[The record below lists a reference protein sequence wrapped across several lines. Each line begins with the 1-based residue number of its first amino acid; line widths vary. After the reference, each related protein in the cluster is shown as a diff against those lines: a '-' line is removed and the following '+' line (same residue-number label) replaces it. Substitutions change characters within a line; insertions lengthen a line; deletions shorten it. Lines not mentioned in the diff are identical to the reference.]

1 MEHPSLSL
9 LKPCSREI
17 TQEKAEMMWKQQVK
31 KFCEKLSSDQ
41 DMAITLM
48 SIQQLSV
55 QDQGIPNSGSDEIDH
70 FKVPPAAVEC
80 KSVQLTESIRKF
92 RIVEQESFFFSSME
106 ENYFLFTWKAWVDG
120 V

>member
-9 LKPCSREI
+9 LKPCSGEI
-17 TQEKAEMMWKQQVK
+17 IQEKAEMMWKQQVK

-41 DMAITLM
+41 DMTITLM
-48 SIQQLSV
+48 SIQQPSV

-70 FKVPPAAVEC
+70 FKVPPAAAEC

-92 RIVEQESFFFSSME
+92 RIVEQEGFFFPME
-106 ENYFLFTWKAWVDG
+106 ENDFLFT
-120 V
+120 